1 MQHQVRQDVVFMFI
15 QLIQMSTFFYST
27 FLMSYKL
34 IAGKGQNTREISI
47 TNQADALGEAKT
59 GAFLGLHAMSG
70 TEWGDKFAT
79 ISKKAWG
86 KSFLE
91 LDDNYE
97 ILGALSSLGATLQFR
112 QHVQHWKNSYV
123 WFMHQS
129 L

>member
-1 MQHQVRQDVVFMFI
+1 
-15 QLIQMSTFFYST
+15 
-27 FLMSYKL
+27 MSYKL

-47 TNQADALGEAKT
+47 KDRAAALGEAKT
-59 GAFLGLHAMSG
+59 GAFLALYAMSG
-70 TEWGDKFAT
+70 TDWGGKFAT

-91 LDDNYE
+91 LDDNDE
-97 ILGALSSLGATLQFR
+97 ILGALSSLGAILRFR
-112 QHVQHWKNSYV
+112 EHVQYFRNSYV